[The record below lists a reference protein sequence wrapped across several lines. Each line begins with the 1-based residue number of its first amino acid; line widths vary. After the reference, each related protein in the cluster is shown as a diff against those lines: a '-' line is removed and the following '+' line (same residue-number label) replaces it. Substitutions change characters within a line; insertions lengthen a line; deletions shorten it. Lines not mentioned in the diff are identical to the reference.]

1 MLAGGSLILPSWGDP
16 AAQLIQAEA
25 KEAPAEAGA
34 MVVPAG
40 LAQKLG
46 FAAHVPKSTEGYLSV
61 MGGYD
66 MYQRLLKTELGKLIA
81 ETMADQGANLEE
93 MEEEE
98 EVAMLKAIVGEE
110 IFAAFG
116 DSAGKQALH
125 LQTLNNSSSFH
136 QMKMLVKIAEM
147 AIDQEAD
154 PSQMQGLAMGMFS
167 SVLGDPEAGLAVFE
181 KAEMPPVTIGFKV
194 SDKDMRV
201 QISETMIGGVL
212 SLFDQDEDAPFVEI
226 EMERDGVAFSGMT
239 IVGKKLAAMAD
250 EDTRQQM
257 TEVFGNRANVDRMMT
272 ALEKKNFN
280 IAIGVKDEYI
290 MVHLGG
296 SLDGLKI
303 PTEPEDSLLANKGM
317 DFLEN
322 YGEKDVRILLF
333 GEGEALK
340 SIAGSNEVLG
350 SMMKGLKAG
359 LAEAE
364 VFGDTRD
371 IQALLGH
378 VAKVEGKI
386 FDMFEYGRTGMV
398 GFIEEGFKLET
409 HAAGNLPTLD
419 NETAHTFAGLGDMED
434 VVFFSNSRSNP
445 DFTSKMHEM
454 MDSLGEAAYLMAS
467 RVSEMD
473 IDDDDFRQFREGFKM
488 FDEMGAGDLKGIWGA
503 LSTDWAQGTGNEG
516 AIIIDTKGTM
526 PKVPEVPG
534 AIIEKGLI
542 PRIAYVTPMTDRAK
556 MTSAWTKIEKSI
568 VNILKTVKEMEGPE
582 IPMQEI
588 DDNTKDG
595 VTYYSTAIQFSTKD
609 ARPVVGMTDT
619 HFYFSTSQKFIAEL
633 SAKVGS
639 GDVPVR
645 KGSYTRINLAAARGL
660 AEDWVNLLK
669 ESADEVFTNEYQ
681 LDDFNENLPLVKKFL
696 KGFEQLEEITTHTR
710 MEGDEARTS
719 VHVKMK

>member
-1 MLAGGSLILPSWGDP
+1 
-16 AAQLIQAEA
+16 
-25 KEAPAEAGA
+25 
-34 MVVPAG
+34 
-40 LAQKLG
+40 
-46 FAAHVPKSTEGYLSV
+46 
-61 MGGYD
+61 
-66 MYQRLLKTELGKLIA
+66 
-81 ETMADQGANLEE
+81 
-93 MEEEE
+93 
-98 EVAMLKAIVGEE
+98 
-110 IFAAFG
+110 
-116 DSAGKQALH
+116 
-125 LQTLNNSSSFH
+125 
-136 QMKMLVKIAEM
+136 
-147 AIDQEAD
+147 
-154 PSQMQGLAMGMFS
+154 
-167 SVLGDPEAGLAVFE
+167 
-181 KAEMPPVTIGFKV
+181 
-194 SDKDMRV
+194 
-201 QISETMIGGVL
+201 
-212 SLFDQDEDAPFVEI
+212 
-226 EMERDGVAFSGMT
+226 
-239 IVGKKLAAMAD
+239 
-250 EDTRQQM
+250 
-257 TEVFGNRANVDRMMT
+257 
-272 ALEKKNFN
+272 
-280 IAIGVKDEYI
+280 VKDEYI
-290 MVHLGG
+290 MVYLGG

-322 YGEKDVRILLF
+322 YREKDVRILLF

-409 HAAGNLPTLD
+409 HTAGNLPTLD
-419 NETAHTFAGLGDMED
+419 SETAHTFAGLGDMED
-434 VVFFSNSRSNP
+434 IVFFSNSRSNP

-454 MDSLGEAAYLMAS
+454 MDSLGEATYLMAS

-473 IDDDDFRQFREGFKM
+473 IDDDNFRQFREGFKM
-488 FDEMGAGDLKGIWGA
+488 FDEMGAGDLKDIWGA

-568 VNILKTVKEMEGPE
+568 VNILKTVKEMEGRE

-696 KGFEQLEEITTHTR
+696 KGFEQLEEIVTHTR